1 MENKTA
7 ARRRVNRAYYFAQD
21 AERRIFAYTQAE
33 WGLGG
38 AQPFG
43 NYTAR
48 NLVTMGLVVAGLT
61 IPALAAPLFLILGI
75 IGLNIGAVLFALVCT
90 LLFTG
95 GWLLSVQSLRGE
107 LRAQRLR
114 RERGLPRPYV
124 IVTDDQAR
132 QWFTANPGSVA
143 ISRDNFPESTYP
155 FPGEEAER
163 F

>member
-1 MENKTA
+1 MQNKTA
-7 ARRRVNRAYYFAQD
+7 TRRRVDRAYFYAQD
-21 AERRIFAYTQAE
+21 EERRIFAYTQAE

-48 NLVTMGLVVAGLT
+48 NVVTMSLVVAGLT
-61 IPALAAPLFLILGI
+61 IPAVAAPLFLILGI
-75 IGLNIGAVLFALVCT
+75 IGLNIGAVLFSLVCT

-107 LRAQRLR
+107 LRARRLR
-114 RERGLPRPYV
+114 RERGLPKPYV

-132 QWFTANPGSVA
+132 AWFTAYPSSIAVT
-143 ISRDNFPESTYP
+143 RDNFPESTYP
-155 FPGEEAER
+155 FPGEEHAG
-163 F
+163 

>member
-7 ARRRVNRAYYFAQD
+7 TRRRIDRAYYFAQD
-21 AERRIFAYTQAE
+21 AERRIFAYTRAE

-48 NLVTMGLVVAGLT
+48 NVVTMGLVVAGLT
-61 IPALAAPLFLILGI
+61 IPALAAPLFLIMGI
-75 IGLNIGAVLFALVCT
+75 IGLNIGAILLSLVCT

-107 LRAQRLR
+107 LLARRLR
-114 RERGLPRPYV
+114 RERGLPKPYV

-132 QWFTANPGSVA
+132 HWFTAYPGNVA
-143 ISRDNFPESTYP
+143 VTRDNFPESTYP
-155 FPGEEAER
+155 FPGEEHEG
-163 F
+163 